1 MAERFGMYVEYGA
14 YPHLKLPDDTEIAA
28 GKNKRN
34 ATLVFLRPS
43 YENKEA
49 LIEAIAQA
57 LKP

>member
-28 GKNKRN
+28 VQDWIS

-43 YENKEA
+43 YERKEELIAEIAEA
-49 LIEAIAQA
+49 LQF
-57 LKP
+57 